1 MRKIYRNKLTRKA
14 IFILIGLLLIALT
27 VQSVRI
33 YNAVQRQLAAEKS
46 RLKSAEIIPFDK
58 FVLTPHQTSHIEI
71 RQNINEAR
79 SLVKFRNSYFA
90 ATGGGLL
97 ELSETGEKVKH
108 FTVSDGLAESD
119 LTTLAVFRDQLFI
132 GTRSKNLLTYDGEK
146 FENYVWTDRQAQ
158 IVTSLLAD
166 ENRLLIGTF
175 AGGLIEFDG
184 GVFRE
189 IKAEDK
195 RIIAVNCLYKTDSRL
210 FVGTFNNGIWIF
222 EAGVWRNFTNADGL
236 PSNRIVGITQTGENI
251 FVATDFGIVKST
263 DFDQTKPFQI
273 VKNTAAI
280 SSIAAIND
288 KVFYAKAD
296 GEVFLL
302 DEKSTVKE
310 SENKSADAR
319 LINADDKLFLLTNH
333 GIFESEKTHFK
344 PFYKS
349 ENADLT
355 DNFVSALA
363 FDANGNLWAG
373 TFRSGI
379 DIFTKDG
386 KKLRHIESET
396 VREINFLQS
405 RNRELFAA
413 TSNGLLQFKDNF
425 SSTNLTQAD
434 GLPSSSITHFADGD
448 FRAIATS
455 KGLTLN
461 QNNKLRTLST
471 VQGLP
476 SNSIYATLFLQNSLF
491 VGTLGGLA
499 EIQNNKVVR
508 TFKDSNSNLGT
519 NWVTALCETGGRI
532 FIGTYGGG
540 IFELTNSG
548 EIHSFTDEIGKL
560 IVNPN
565 AMFTDNK
572 RLYAGTLS
580 GVRVLNLQTQQW
592 SNLTSELPADGVFSI
607 TGDDENIYFGTTNG
621 IAKISKQY
629 LPVSVARP

>member
-1 MRKIYRNKLTRKA
+1 MQKTYRKKLTWKV
-14 IFILIGLLLIALT
+14 ILILIALLT
-27 VQSVRI
+27 FALVVQSVRI
-33 YNAVQRQLAAEKS
+33 YRAVQKQLATEKS
-46 RLKSAEIIPFDK
+46 RLKTAEIIPFDK

-71 RQNINEAR
+71 RQNTNDAK
-79 SLVKFRNSYFA
+79 SLVKFRDSYFA
-90 ATGGGLL
+90 ATNGGLL

-108 FTVSDGLAESD
+108 FTVLDGLAESD
-119 LTTLAVFRDQLFI
+119 LTTLAVFRDKLFI
-132 GTRSKNLLTYDGEK
+132 GTRSKNLLTFDGEK

-158 IVTSLLAD
+158 IITSFLVN

-184 GVFRE
+184 SEFRE

-195 RIIAVNCLYKTDSRL
+195 RIIAANCLYKSDSRL
-210 FVGTFNNGIWIF
+210 FVGTYNNGIWIF
-222 EAGVWRNFTNADGL
+222 EAGVWRQITIADGL
-236 PSNRIVGITQTGENI
+236 PSNRVVGITQTGENI
-251 FVATDFGIVKST
+251 FVATDFGIVKSAN
-263 DFDQTKPFQI
+263 FNQTKPFHT
-273 VKNTAAI
+273 VSNTAAI
-280 SSIAAIND
+280 SSIAAFNE
-288 KVFYAKAD
+288 KVFYTKSN

-302 DEKSTVKE
+302 NEKSTVKE

-319 LINADDKLFLLTNH
+319 LINADGKLFLLTNH

-344 PFYKS
+344 SFCKP
-349 ENADLT
+349 ENQTLT

-379 DIFTKDG
+379 DVFTKNG
-386 KKLRHIESET
+386 KKLKHIESET

-405 RNRELFAA
+405 RKDEIYAA
-413 TSNGLLQFKDNF
+413 TSDGLLQFKGDF
-425 SSTNLTQAD
+425 SSTNLTKAD
-434 GLPSSSITHFADGD
+434 GLPSSSITHFADNE
-448 FRAIATS
+448 FLAIATS

-476 SNSIYATLFLQNSLF
+476 SNSIYATLFSQNSLF

-499 EIQNNKVVR
+499 EVQNNKVVH
-508 TFKDSNSNLGT
+508 TFKDSNSHLGT
-519 NWVTALCETGGRI
+519 NWVTALCKADGRI

-548 EIHSFTDEIGKL
+548 EIHSFTDEIGKF

-565 AMFTDNK
+565 AIFADGK

-580 GVRVLNLQTQQW
+580 GVRMLNLQTQKW
-592 SNLTSELPADGVFSI
+592 NKLTEELPADGVFSI

-621 IAKISKQY
+621 IAKINKHY
-629 LPVSVARP
+629 FENGVIK